1 MQENVSKIRNGFYLP
16 KSTLIPS
23 YQNQFMT
30 QRQRML
36 NIQNGGGNN
45 LGKKIPPQVDWTFL
59 FNLGIFVL
67 FICSLFYICLYR
79 YRNKEQLRK
88 DKELKQ
94 KQLVW
99 EFKQALEEQNKKQAE
114 MKKEQIMNNRMNHQ
128 MMVSSNID
136 NVRLNLENPYY
147 INNNNNNT
155 NNTNNNINT
164 MNNITGMN
172 GMNGMNGINYDL
184 NFEPSFYPNFSNN
197 YNVNYMQNKN
207 LDLNYNQNQNQ
218 NNDSYELARKTYKL
232 DKDNGNNMNTEST
245 FMNQTTFKN
254 WI

>member
-1 MQENVSKIRNGFYLP
+1 MQETVSKIRNGFYLP

-30 QRQRML
+30 QRQRIL
-36 NIQNGGGNN
+36 NMQNGGGNN
-45 LGKKIPPQVDWTFL
+45 LGKKIPPQVDWGFL
-59 FNLGIFVL
+59 FNLGIFVG
-67 FICSLFYICLYR
+67 FVCSLFYICLYR

-88 DKELKQ
+88 EKELKQ

-114 MKKEQIMNNRMNHQ
+114 MKKEQIMNNRMNNQ
-128 MMVSSNID
+128 IMVSSNID
-136 NVRLNLENPYY
+136 NVRLNLENPYL
-147 INNNNNNT
+147 INNN
-155 NNTNNNINT
+155 
-164 MNNITGMN
+164 MNEI
-172 GMNGMNGINYDL
+172 NGMNGINYDL

-207 LDLNYNQNQNQ
+207 LELNYNQNQNKNQ
-218 NNDSYELARKTYKL
+218 NNDSYELSRKTYKL
-232 DKDNGNNMNTEST
+232 DQYNMNTEST
-245 FMNQTTFKN
+245 FMNQTNFKN

>member
-1 MQENVSKIRNGFYLP
+1 MQETVSKIKNGFYLP

-30 QRQRML
+30 QRQRIL
-36 NIQNGGGNN
+36 NMQNGGGNS

-67 FICSLFYICLYR
+67 FVCSLFYICLYR

-136 NVRLNLENPYY
+136 NVRLNLENPYL
-147 INNNNNNT
+147 INNNNNN
-155 NNTNNNINT
+155 
-164 MNNITGMN
+164 
-172 GMNGMNGINYDL
+172 MNGMNGINYDL

-197 YNVNYMQNKN
+197 YNTNYMQNKN

-218 NNDSYELARKTYKL
+218 NKNNDSYELARKTYKL
-232 DKDNGNNMNTEST
+232 DKDNMNFNTEST

>member
-1 MQENVSKIRNGFYLP
+1 MQENVSKIKNGFYLP
-16 KSTLIPS
+16 KSSLIPS

-36 NIQNGGGNN
+36 NIQNGGSN
-45 LGKKIPPQVDWTFL
+45 GKKIPPQVDWTFL
-59 FNLGIFVL
+59 FNLSIFVL

-88 DKELKQ
+88 EKELKQ

-114 MKKEQIMNNRMNHQ
+114 MKKEQIMNNRMNNQ

-136 NVRLNLENPYY
+136 NVRLNLENPYL
-147 INNNNNNT
+147 INNNN
-155 NNTNNNINT
+155 
-164 MNNITGMN
+164 
-172 GMNGMNGINYDL
+172 MNGINYDL

-207 LDLNYNQNQNQ
+207 LELNYNQHQNKNQ
-218 NNDSYELARKTYKL
+218 NNDSYELSRKTYKL
-232 DKDNGNNMNTEST
+232 DKDNMNTEST
-245 FMNQTTFKN
+245 FMNQTNFKN

>member
-1 MQENVSKIRNGFYLP
+1 MQETVSKIKNGFYLP

-36 NIQNGGGNN
+36 NLQNGGGNGLIN
-45 LGKKIPPQVDWTFL
+45 GKKIPPQVDWTFL
-59 FNLGIFVL
+59 FNLGIFVV
-67 FICSLFYICLYR
+67 FVCSLFYICLYR

-147 INNNNNNT
+147 INNNNINT
-155 NNTNNNINT
+155 NN
-164 MNNITGMN
+164 MNS
-172 GMNGMNGINYDL
+172 MNGINYDL

-218 NNDSYELARKTYKL
+218 NQNNDSYELARKTYKL
-232 DKDNGNNMNTEST
+232 DNDNGHNMNTEST